1 MTLLNRMGRRRTLL
15 PAAGCALVLTALAT
29 PSLGSSPPTCA
40 SSNLRVDRVGAM
52 GFTSHRSWDL
62 ALRNVGSTTCSL
74 NGFPAV
80 RLLNSH
86 ARAMPTT
93 VGHVSGPPHNTVLA
107 PFHRAFFSFTFAVSA
122 PCSAAVFA
130 YGVRVA
136 PPHASGRLVFY
147 AGKFDLCGPAPAHV
161 TVSPLSATRPF

>member
-1 MTLLNRMGRRRTLL
+1 MTLLDQLGRRRTLL
-15 PAAGCALVLTALAT
+15 LAAGCVLVLAAALAT
-29 PSLGSSPPTCA
+29 PSLGLGS
-40 SSNLRVDRVGAM
+40 
-52 GFTSHRSWDL
+52 FTSHRSWDL

-86 ARAMPTT
+86 AQGLPTT

-107 PFHRAFFSFTFAVSA
+107 PFHRAFFSFTYPVSG
-122 PCSAAVFA
+122 PCPAAVFA
-130 YGVRVA
+130 YGVRVG

-147 AGKFDLCGPAPAHV
+147 AGKFDLCGPAPAKV
-161 TVSPLSATRPF
+161 TVSPVMATRPF